1 DAYISPFKRHIN
13 GGERAKSLYLWSESP
28 GTGKTTTAFALANA
42 WIAAEY
48 LTNIKAGKKPPSTTS
63 EAFLDVNEFQ
73 TQYNLA
79 TMTKDDEGIA
89 KIGAEI
95 KRTQEANFAVI
106 DDIGVRGATEA
117 FRSYV
122 HAIINQRTV
131 NGLPT
136 VYTSN
141 LPIEDME

>member
-1 DAYISPFKRHIN
+1 MI
-13 GGERAKSLYLWSESP
+13 
-28 GTGKTTTAFALANA
+28 
-42 WIAAEY
+42 
-48 LTNIKAGKKPPSTTS
+48 
-63 EAFLDVNEFQ
+63 
-73 TQYNLA
+73 
-79 TMTKDDEGIA
+79 KDDEGIA

-117 FRSYV
+117 YRSYV

-136 VYTSN
+136 VYTTN
-141 LPIEDME
+141 LPIEDMEKVFDERLYDRMRDQCAEFYFTGESKRGRR